1 MEKLNFN
8 VAYLNALY
16 IVKKTAK
23 ENKKCRELH
32 KYNSCKQCSLFKS
45 FCKANLIKEKA
56 LKLKRIINDD

>member
-8 VAYLNALY
+8 IAYLNALY

-23 ENKKCRELH
+23 ENRKCRKLH
-32 KYNSCKQCSLFKS
+32 KYKSCRQCSLYNT

-56 LKLKRIINDD
+56 LRLKQIKNEI